1 MGMAVGQAASEV
13 QVSKL
18 AHVVGSVDVP
28 LVESSVG
35 EYLRDVAA
43 RAPRLEAVVEIERG
57 LRLDYGAFTRETDA
71 LSAALVAAGV
81 GHGNRVAVWTP
92 NRLES
97 VLAEFAITAV
107 GAVLVGLNPSYIQ
120 AELDY
125 VLRQS
130 GASLVIAAPGYRD
143 SDYAAMLA
151 QSRSNGWGGQVVL
164 LDRDW
169 DRFLEHGTAV
179 DPEVVEQRRKAVS
192 PDDAFCLQYT
202 SGTTGR
208 PKGATITHRG
218 ALNNGLF
225 IGRTMRLTEQDRL
238 AACLPFFHAF
248 GIIACNLATIL
259 HGGTVV
265 VTGPKFSAAAVLAAV
280 DRERCTVL
288 HGVPTMFIAELNASP
303 ASYDLSTLRTGL
315 MGGAQCPLEV
325 VQAVIRDLHLADI
338 TVGFGMS
345 ELGSVTTQTA
355 IGDPLERQVG
365 TVGRIHPH
373 LEARI
378 VDESGGT
385 VPVGVPGELVVRGYA
400 RMTGYW
406 HEPELTAEA
415 IDHEGWLHSGD
426 LAEIDESG
434 YIQIVG
440 RIKDMIVR
448 GGENVYPREIED
460 VLHRH
465 PDVIDVHVVGVP
477 DPAYGETV
485 VAVVSRRP
493 GSPVTGE
500 ELRDYC
506 RGRLAHFKIPGRV
519 VFRADFPTTA
529 SGKVRKAELR
539 AQLLD
544 DPS

>member
-1 MGMAVGQAASEV
+1 LGTAIGQAASEV

-18 AHVVGSVDVP
+18 AHVVGPVDVP
-28 LVESSVG
+28 LIESSVG
-35 EYLRDVAA
+35 EYLRDVASQVA
-43 RAPRLEAVVEIERG
+43 EREAVVEIERG
-57 LRLDYGAFTRETDA
+57 LRINYGGFAREVDA

-81 GHGNRVAVWTP
+81 GHGDRVAVWSP

-107 GAVLVGLNPSYIQ
+107 GAVLVGLNPSYVQ

-130 GASLVIAAPGYRD
+130 GASLVIAAAGYRG
-143 SDYAAMLA
+143 SDYAEMLA
-151 QSRSNGWGGQVVL
+151 HARSDGWAGQVVL

-169 DRFLEHGTAV
+169 PDFLERGTAV
-179 DPEVVEQRRKAVS
+179 DPAAVDQRRKAVAS
-192 PDDAFCLQYT
+192 DDAFCLQYT

-208 PKGATITHRG
+208 PKGAIITHRG

-225 IGRTMRLTEQDRL
+225 IGRSMRLTEQDRL

-248 GIIACNLATIL
+248 GIIACNLATML

-265 VTGPKFSAAAVLAAV
+265 VTGPKFSAAGVLAAIE
-280 DRERCTVL
+280 REACTVL

-303 ASYDLSTLRTGL
+303 SSYDLSTLRTGL

-355 IGDPLERQVG
+355 IGDPIERQVG

-378 VDESGGT
+378 VDESGAT
-385 VPVGVPGELVVRGYA
+385 VPPGVPGELVVRGYA

-406 HEPELTAEA
+406 DEPTRTAEA
-415 IDHEGWLHSGD
+415 IDRDGWLHSGD
-426 LAEIDESG
+426 LAVIDESG

-448 GGENVYPREIED
+448 GGENVYPREVED

-465 PDVIDVHVVGVP
+465 PAVIDVHVVGVP

-485 VAVVSRRP
+485 VAVVQKLP
-493 GSPVTGE
+493 DSPVTGE

-506 RGRLAHFKIPGRV
+506 RGLLAHFKIPERV
-519 VFRADFPTTA
+519 EFRTDFPTTA

-539 AQLLD
+539 AQLLAG
-544 DPS
+544 PS

>member
-1 MGMAVGQAASEV
+1 LGTAVDQAASEV

-18 AHVVGSVDVP
+18 AHVVGPVDVP
-28 LVESSVG
+28 LIESSVG
-35 EYLRDVAA
+35 EYLRDVASRVA
-43 RAPRLEAVVEIERG
+43 GREAVVEIERG
-57 LRLDYGAFTRETDA
+57 LRIDYAGFAREVDA

-81 GHGNRVAVWTP
+81 GHGDRVAVWSP

-107 GAVLVGLNPSYIQ
+107 GAVLVGLNPSYVQ

-130 GASLVIAAPGYRD
+130 GASLVIAAAGYRG
-143 SDYAAMLA
+143 SDYAQMLA
-151 QSRSNGWGGQVVL
+151 HARSAGWAGQVVL

-169 DRFLEHGTAV
+169 PDFLEGGTAV
-179 DPEVVEQRRKAVS
+179 DPAAVDQRRKAVA

-208 PKGATITHRG
+208 PKGAIITHRG

-225 IGRTMRLTEQDRL
+225 IGRSMRLTEQDRL

-248 GIIACNLATIL
+248 GIIACNLATML

-265 VTGPKFSAAAVLAAV
+265 VTGPKFSAAGVLAAIE
-280 DRERCTVL
+280 REACTVL

-303 ASYDLSTLRTGL
+303 SSYDLSTLRTGL

-325 VQAVIRDLHLADI
+325 VRAVIRDLHLADI

-355 IGDPLERQVG
+355 IGDPIERQVG

-378 VDESGGT
+378 VDESGAT
-385 VPVGVPGELVVRGYA
+385 VPPGVPGELVVRGYA

-406 HEPELTAEA
+406 DEPARTAEA
-415 IDHEGWLHSGD
+415 IDRDGWLHSGD
-426 LAEIDESG
+426 LAVIDESG

-448 GGENVYPREIED
+448 GGENVYPREVED

-465 PDVIDVHVVGVP
+465 PAVIDVHVVGVP

-485 VAVVSRRP
+485 VAVVQKLP
-493 GSPVTGE
+493 DSPVTGQ

-506 RGRLAHFKIPGRV
+506 RGRLAHFKIPERV
-519 VFRADFPTTA
+519 EFRTDFPTTA

-539 AQLLD
+539 AQLLAG
-544 DPS
+544 PS